1 MWTIRVKEEE
11 EKPEQPPEEK
21 PPEEEKP
28 EFPQFPEIDFSKLM
42 PLLIAGAFIGLVLYA
57 LKD

>member
-11 EKPEQPPEEK
+11 KPPEEKPPKEEKPEQPP
-21 PPEEEKP
+21 
-28 EFPQFPEIDFSKLM
+28 FPYLPIDFSKLM